1 MAPLGVTRDG
11 GLAGRCRIGRHG
23 ERKRAQLATQVAPSG
38 GSGVKRL
45 LIGLGLLLSA
55 ALIGPSAAVDAQTGP
70 APSPTPTLRPI
81 VLPTARPT
89 AAPAAAPRP
98 APRAGGFPIEV
109 ALPLLAGGG
118 AAAIGG
124 SALLLRR
131 RGRS

>member
-1 MAPLGVTRDG
+1 
-11 GLAGRCRIGRHG
+11 
-23 ERKRAQLATQVAPSG
+23 
-38 GSGVKRL
+38 VKRL
-45 LIGLGLLLSA
+45 IIGLGLLLSA
-55 ALIGPSAAVDAQTGP
+55 AMVGPSAEVGAQVV
-70 APSPTPTLRPI
+70 PSPTATLRPI
-81 VLPTARPT
+81 VLPTAS
-89 AAPAAAPRP
+89 PAAVQRP